1 MWNNKVLN
9 STNIFVDPI
18 FDKIRCMG
26 WMIVV
31 EKHNIS
37 IIEML
42 RDVRHQIFLEE
53 IGVSLLIQSFS
64 YTERPQ
70 AMK

>member
-18 FDKIRCMG
+18 FDKIRFMG
-26 WMIVV
+26 CMIVV
-31 EKHNIS
+31 EKHNIT

-42 RDVRHQIFLEE
+42 RDIRHQIFLEE
-53 IGVSLLIQSFS
+53 IGVCLLIQSFN

>member
-26 WMIVV
+26 CMIVV
-31 EKHNIS
+31 EKHNIA

-42 RDVRHQIFLEE
+42 RDVRHQIFLEG
-53 IGVSLLIQSFS
+53 IGVCLLIQSFN